1 MAGITCRKC
10 GAWFSNST
18 WIDRTTLTACMV
30 CEERYNRTIDSDDL
44 RVLGYVWNYS
54 DNDIPE
60 EVRDSWEDKD
70 AAPALAPLAY
80 LLRMRLMDKWQ
91 KENSPAAMPS

>member
-1 MAGITCRKC
+1 MAGLTCRKC

-18 WIDRTTLTACMV
+18 WTDRIAFTTCMV
-30 CEERYNRTIDSDDL
+30 CAERYGRMLDSDDQ
-44 RVLGYVWNYS
+44 RARGHVWNYS
-54 DNDIPE
+54 DNDIPR
-60 EVRDSWEDKD
+60 EVLDSWEDED
-70 AAPALAPLAY
+70 AAHVLAPLAY